1 MRVTDAGR
9 YIVTSV
15 DGKAMPI
22 TVEEY
27 KQRLAERLVEAAPT
41 LEDFRAR
48 WISPPERRALMGR
61 LPDAGR
67 APLLVRTLEEMTDYD
82 LYDVLAELGYGLA
95 PRTRPQRAEAFTYK
109 HERWLATLPP
119 PATATLK
126 ALAGQFA
133 RSGTDGLE
141 SPQVF
146 DTPEVTRAGGLPALK
161 AFGQPAD
168 ILRQTKERLFAA

>member
-1 MRVTDAGR
+1 
-9 YIVTSV
+9 
-15 DGKAMPI
+15 
-22 TVEEY
+22 VE
-27 KQRLAERLVEAAPT
+27 QAPA

-48 WISPPERRALMGR
+48 WISPPERRALVGK

-67 APLLVRTLEEMTDYD
+67 APLLVQKLEEMTDYD

-109 HERWLATLPP
+109 HERWLASLPA

-146 DTPEVTRAGGLPALK
+146 DTPEVRRAGGLSALK

>member
-1 MRVTDAGR
+1 MPRLPQVTVREQISFLNPQGFVEGR
-9 YIVTSV
+9 QSGSHLALWHATRKTSV
-15 DGKAMPI
+15 TI
-22 TVEEY
+22 
-27 KQRLAERLVEAAPT
+27 
-41 LEDFRAR
+41 
-48 WISPPERRALMGR
+48 
-61 LPDAGR
+61 
-67 APLLVRTLEEMTDYD
+67 

-95 PRTRPQRAEAFTYK
+95 PRARPQRAEAFTYK
-109 HERWLATLPP
+109 HERWLATLPA

-146 DTPEVTRAGGLPALK
+146 DTPDVTRAGGLPALK

-168 ILRQTKERLFAA
+168 ILRQTKGRLFAA